1 MIINSWYC
9 DLCEKRLFSD
19 DGTIIIKAIKPW
31 YSFECHGKSKIKIII
46 CDECQEKI
54 KKFFKGE

>member
-1 MIINSWYC
+1 MIINSLYC

-31 YSFECHGKSKIKIII
+31 YSFECHGKGKIKIII
-46 CDECQEKI
+46 CDECQKKI